1 MSTVCYNIIKEINQD
16 AGSTGRKRGIM
27 NTREEL
33 AKIID
38 LISGALERN
47 STKEFPYQAGAY
59 EVVLKGV
66 KKDLELINEILEIQ
80 ENRIYP

>member
-1 MSTVCYNIIKEINQD
+1 MQYNIIKEINQD

-38 LISGALERN
+38 LISGALDRY
-47 STKEFPYQAGAY
+47 STKELPYKAGAY
-59 EVVLKGV
+59 EVTLQSV
-66 KKDLELINEILEIQ
+66 KKDLEIINEILEIK
-80 ENRIYP
+80 ENRI